1 MITNDKMWAESD
13 LNDQNLQFNPEKDLA
28 GPFDLGVALTGKKG
42 KLIVIGNAS
51 FASDGLFEQQLNGDI
66 FLNSVQWL
74 ASGETATL
82 SIRAKEP
89 ENRRINLNPLQANA
103 IFWIAMV
110 VMPLVGFILAGL
122 TWWQR
127 R

>member
-1 MITNDKMWAESD
+1 
-13 LNDQNLQFNPEKDLA
+13 
-28 GPFDLGVALTGKKG
+28 
-42 KLIVIGNAS
+42 VIGNAS

-110 VMPLVGFILAGL
+110 VMPLGGFTLAGL

>member
-1 MITNDKMWAESD
+1 
-13 LNDQNLQFNPEKDLA
+13 L
-28 GPFDLGVALTGKKG
+28 
-42 KLIVIGNAS
+42 
-51 FASDGLFEQQLNGDI
+51 SDGANSGLACFKLRINSSASNVFNLGTLLNGDI

-103 IFWIAMV
+103 IFWIGMV
-110 VMPLVGFILAGL
+110 VMPLVGFTLAGL